1 MVETSLESLLAD
13 YDAQVE
19 IAVDLAPRVSSLI
32 TDLLRDSSLRAHSV
46 SARVKTRES
55 MARKLSE
62 RNPPYSHL
70 DEITDVIGIRI
81 ITYFDD
87 DVDLVASTIEA
98 NFDVDADNSVDKRS
112 LLEPDRFGY
121 LSVHYV
127 ATLSETRASLREWAR
142 FADRKF
148 EIQIRSILQ
157 HAWAEI
163 EHDLGYK
170 SAIAVPGHLRRRFS
184 RLAGLLEVADEE
196 FTRIRDDLHSYSADA
211 IGAVISDPRSLAIDQ
226 ASLVAYVTES
236 QRVLTLDSQV
246 AAAAGVSIGPL
257 TPQYMGWRVPE
268 LVALGL
274 VTIADVDVELEQ
286 RATLIRNFTDAFVT
300 DGTEEDTVPRGIALF
315 YLFMLMMAERGHLK
329 QQLPDGSRLSAGL
342 LRRAKHAYTIATATV
357 AAEG

>member
-170 SAIAVPGHLRRRFS
+170 SAIAAGGGRRGVHQDSRRSPFILCRRDWSRHFGPSIAGNRPSFPCGLRHGES
-184 RLAGLLEVADEE
+184 AG
-196 FTRIRDDLHSYSADA
+196 ADA
-211 IGAVISDPRSLAIDQ
+211 RQSSGRGSWRFDWAPYASIHGLACPRTRSPWARDNRGCRRGA
-226 ASLVAYVTES
+226 
-236 QRVLTLDSQV
+236 
-246 AAAAGVSIGPL
+246 
-257 TPQYMGWRVPE
+257 
-268 LVALGL
+268 
-274 VTIADVDVELEQ
+274 
-286 RATLIRNFTDAFVT
+286 
-300 DGTEEDTVPRGIALF
+300 
-315 YLFMLMMAERGHLK
+315 
-329 QQLPDGSRLSAGL
+329 
-342 LRRAKHAYTIATATV
+342 
-357 AAEG
+357 